1 MEKELYWIKPR
12 STFFLNGKSWDVS
25 KPIPTT
31 KVSKF
36 FLEKNIAE
44 GNIGEIKKITE
55 ILSKDAKEEI
65 LRLRKENDGLR
76 KENIEL
82 KSKSKKK
89 KNLEVKE

>member
-12 STFFLNGKSWDVS
+12 STFFFNGKSWDVS
-25 KPIPTT
+25 KPIPIS

-55 ILSKDAKEEI
+55 IISKDAKEEI
-65 LRLRKENDGLR
+65 LRLRKEIDNLR
-76 KENIEL
+76 KENTEL
-82 KSKSKKK
+82 KSKGKNKKP
-89 KNLEVKE
+89 EAKE